1 MVMKETTSDYNIYFK
16 LIETYGPTGFA
27 GIDPDDPLMK
37 EAEEIMEKDDQFFFF
52 GDLILFKILYTSER
66 SLDMLG
72 VEPADLSPLKF
83 YQVLHPDELDRNML
97 VKNLLL
103 KNAHK
108 MFLAEK
114 GHILLSTNFQVKNAK
129 GKYIN
134 VLSQYFIYYS
144 EVPYKSVFIFEV
156 HTNIDWYK
164 KNKSGYH
171 YYLGE
176 DMSNFRYPDKALLEL
191 GIIFSKREFDIIQLV
206 DKGYSSE
213 QVAEELF
220 LSVNTIKTHRRNILS
235 KSGKANIQ
243 ELIFDLK
250 EHGYL

>member
-1 MVMKETTSDYNIYFK
+1 MKETTSDYNIFFK

-27 GIDPDDPLMK
+27 GIDPNDPLMV
-37 EAEEIMEKDDQFFFF
+37 EAEDIMEKNDLFFFF
-52 GDLILFKILYTSER
+52 GDLILFKILYTSKR
-66 SLDMLG
+66 SMDMLG

-97 VKNLLL
+97 IKNLLM
-103 KNAHK
+103 KSAQK

-114 GHILLSTNFQVKNAK
+114 GHILLSTNFHVKNAK

-134 VLSQYFIYYS
+134 VLSQYFVYYS

-164 KNKSGYH
+164 KNKPDYH

-176 DMSNFRYPDKALLEL
+176 DMSNFRYPDEELLQ
-191 GIIFSKREFDIIQLV
+191 IANVFSKREFDILHLLE
-206 DKGYSSE
+206 KGYSTE
-213 QVAEELF
+213 HIAETLF
-220 LSVNTIKTHRRNILS
+220 LSPNTIKTHRRNILH
-235 KSGKANIQ
+235 KSGKANIP

-250 EHGYL
+250 EHGLL

>member
-1 MVMKETTSDYNIYFK
+1 MKETTSDYNIFFK

-27 GIDPDDPLMK
+27 GIDPNDPLMV
-37 EAEEIMEKDDQFFFF
+37 EAEAIMEKNDQFFYF
-52 GDLILFKILYTSER
+52 GDLILFKIMYTSKR
-66 SLDMLG
+66 SMDMIG
-72 VEPADLSPLKF
+72 IEPADLSPLKF
-83 YQVLHPDELDRNML
+83 YQVLHPDELGRKML
-97 VKNLLL
+97 IKNLLT
-103 KNAHK
+103 KSADK

-114 GHILLSTNFQVKNAK
+114 GHKLLSTNFQAKNAK
-129 GKYIN
+129 GKYFN
-134 VLSQYFIYYS
+134 VLSQYFVYYS

-176 DMSNFRYPDKALLEL
+176 DMSNFRYPDEELLK
-191 GIIFSKREFDIIQLV
+191 IAVVFSKREFDILHLLE
-206 DKGYSSE
+206 KGYSTE
-213 QVAEELF
+213 KVAETLF
-220 LSVNTIKTHRRNILS
+220 LSSNTIKTHRRNILH
-235 KSGKANIQ
+235 KSGKENIP

>member
-1 MVMKETTSDYNIYFK
+1 MKETTSDYNIFFK

-27 GIDPDDPLMK
+27 GIDPDDLLMK
-37 EAEEIMEKDDQFFFF
+37 KAEEIMEKDDQFFFF

-83 YQVLHPDELDRNML
+83 YQVLHPDEMDRNML
-97 VKNLLL
+97 VKNLLT
-103 KNAHK
+103 KSAHK

-114 GHILLSTNFQVKNAK
+114 GHILLSTNFQVKNPK

-134 VLSQYFIYYS
+134 VLSQYFVYYS

-164 KNKSGYH
+164 KHKSGHH

-176 DMSNFRYPDKALLEL
+176 DLSNFRYPDKELLK
-191 GIIFSKREFDIIQLV
+191 IADVFSKREFDILHLLE
-206 DKGYSSE
+206 KGYSTE
-213 QVAEELF
+213 QVAEKLF
-220 LSVNTIKTHRRNILS
+220 LSPLTVKTHRRNILH
-235 KSGKANIQ
+235 KSGKANIP

-250 EHGYL
+250 EHGFL

>member
-1 MVMKETTSDYNIYFK
+1 MKEATSDYTIFFK

-52 GDLILFKILYTSER
+52 GDLILFKILYTSKR
-66 SLDMLG
+66 SMDMLG

-97 VKNLLL
+97 VKNLLT
-103 KNAHK
+103 KSAHK
-108 MFLAEK
+108 MFIAEK

-129 GKYIN
+129 GKYSN
-134 VLSQYFIYYS
+134 VLSQYFVYFS

-176 DMSNFRYPDKALLEL
+176 DMSNFRYPDKELLQ
-191 GIIFSKREFDIIQLV
+191 IADVFSKREFDIIHLLE
-206 DKGYSSE
+206 KGFSTE
-213 QVAEELF
+213 QVAEKLF
-220 LSVNTIKTHRRNILS
+220 LSPLTVKTHRRNILH
-235 KSGKANIQ
+235 KSGKANIT
-243 ELIFDLK
+243 ELIFELK
-250 EHGYL
+250 EHGVL

>member
-1 MVMKETTSDYNIYFK
+1 MKETTSDYNVFFK
-16 LIETYGPTGFA
+16 LIETYGTTGFA
-27 GIDPDDPLMK
+27 GIDPNDSLIK
-37 EAEEIMEKDDQFFFF
+37 EAEAFMNEHDQFFYF
-52 GDLILFKILYTSER
+52 GDLILFQILYTSKR
-66 SLDMLG
+66 SMDMLG
-72 VEPADLSPLKF
+72 VEPAELSPLKF
-83 YQVLHPDELDRNML
+83 YQAIHPDEMQRNVL
-97 VKNLLL
+97 YKNVLT
-103 KNAHK
+103 KTAHNL
-108 MFLAEK
+108 FLAEK
-114 GHILLSTNFQVKNAK
+114 GFKLLSTNFLVKNAN

-134 VLSQYFIYYS
+134 VLSQFFVYYS
-144 EVPYKSVFIFEV
+144 EVPYKSVFVLKI

-164 KNKSGYH
+164 KHKSDHH

-176 DMSNFRYPDKALLEL
+176 DVSNFRYPDEALLKL
-191 GIIFSKREFDIIQLV
+191 GIIFSKREFDIIHLV

-213 QVAEELF
+213 QVAKELF

>member
-1 MVMKETTSDYNIYFK
+1 MKETTSDYNIFFK

-27 GIDPDDPLMK
+27 GIDPNDPLMV
-37 EAEEIMEKDDQFFFF
+37 EAEDIMEKNDQFFFF
-52 GDLILFKILYTSER
+52 GDLILFKILYTSKR
-66 SLDMLG
+66 SMDMLG

-97 VKNLLL
+97 IKNLLM
-103 KNAHK
+103 KSAHK

-114 GHILLSTNFQVKNAK
+114 GHILLSTNFHVKNAK

-134 VLSQYFIYYS
+134 VLSQYFVYYS

-164 KNKSGYH
+164 KNKPDYH

-176 DMSNFRYPDKALLEL
+176 DMSNFRYPDEELLQ
-191 GIIFSKREFDIIQLV
+191 IANVFSKREFDILHLLE
-206 DKGYSSE
+206 KGYSTE
-213 QVAEELF
+213 HIAETLF
-220 LSVNTIKTHRRNILS
+220 LSPNTIKTHRRNILH
-235 KSGKANIQ
+235 KSGKANIP

-250 EHGYL
+250 EHGLL